1 MLPTLNDLKTL
12 AYEAGKIQRT
22 GYEQPLEIKHK
33 GEVDVV
39 TEVDF
44 RCEALVIDYIHSHF
58 PEHSIVA
65 EESGITDGDHHFTW
79 YIDPLDGTIN
89 YSHGVPFFCISIAYA
104 ENGVLKYGVV
114 YDPIRDECFSAE
126 KGKGSWLNEQPIHVS
141 QTTRLN
147 DSLMVTGF
155 ALTNRHFPGEK
166 TQVKNLTNFEH
177 LMMVTQGVRRLGSA
191 ALDLAYVAAGRL
203 DGYWDLGV
211 KSWDVAA
218 GALLVEE
225 AGGKVTTITGDP
237 DYMKPPYALLA
248 AGPAMYTPILEI
260 ISQPRE

>member
-22 GYEQPLEIKHK
+22 GYEQPLQIKHK

-58 PEHSIVA
+58 PGHSIVA
-65 EESGITDGDHHFTW
+65 EESGVTAGDHHYTW

-89 YSHGVPFFCISIAYA
+89 YSHGVPIFCISIAYA
-104 ENGVLKYGVV
+104 ENGNMKYGVI
-114 YDPIRDECFSAE
+114 YDPMRDECFSAE
-126 KGKGSWLNEQPIHVS
+126 KGKGAWLNDQPMHVS

-147 DSLMVTGF
+147 DCLMVTGF
-155 ALTNRHFPGEK
+155 ALVTRNASGEK
-166 TQVKNLTNFEH
+166 VQPENLINFER

-191 ALDLAYVAAGRL
+191 ALDLAYVAAGRM
-203 DGYWDLGV
+203 DGYWDMGV
-211 KSWDVAA
+211 KSWDIAA
-218 GALLVEE
+218 GALMVEE
-225 AGGKVTTITGDP
+225 AGGKVTTVTGDP

-248 AGPAMYTPILEI
+248 TTPALHAPVLEI
-260 ISQPRE
+260 ISQPQE